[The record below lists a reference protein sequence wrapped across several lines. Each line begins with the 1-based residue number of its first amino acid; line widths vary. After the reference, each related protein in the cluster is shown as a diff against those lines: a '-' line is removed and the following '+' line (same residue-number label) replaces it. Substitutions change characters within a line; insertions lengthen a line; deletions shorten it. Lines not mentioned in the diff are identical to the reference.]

1 MEMQRILYVRNHGI
15 ETVKI

>member
-1 MEMQRILYVRNHGI
+1 MKMQRILYVRNHGI